1 MTKKNPTKNG
11 KKTDISATFVSADT
25 SFLPVHT
32 NTHDHKHTHTQ
43 RMCVEEG
50 AREGDEE

>member
-1 MTKKNPTKNG
+1 MAKKP
-11 KKTDISATFVSADT
+11 DISATFVSTDT
-25 SFLPVHT
+25 SFVPVHT
-32 NTHDHKHTHTQ
+32 NTRAHTQ